1 MNKILV
7 KVIILLFIISA
18 SACSYKP
25 IFSEKEYGFEIEEII
40 LDGEKN
46 INRIINNKLKFIK
59 STGRKEKK
67 RYTIEIKT
75 EKKIDIVSKDSKG
88 DPLKFEMSILVEY
101 NIINGGSLMLS
112 SKIEKN
118 NVYNN
123 DSDQFKLEQTEDIIL
138 KNLSDSA
145 SEIII
150 SSIINLDDN

>member
-7 KVIILLFIISA
+7 KIITLFFVIST

-25 IFSEKEYGFEIEEII
+25 IFSEKEYGFEIEKII
-40 LDGEKN
+40 LIGEKN
-46 INRIINNKLKFIK
+46 INRIVNNKLKFVK
-59 STGRKEKK
+59 STGKKEKK
-67 RYTIEIKT
+67 KYTIEIKS
-75 EKKIDIVSKDSKG
+75 EKKIEIVSKDSKG
-88 DPLKFEMSILVEY
+88 DPLKFEMNILIEY
-101 NIINGGSLMLS
+101 KILNDGNLLLS

-123 DSDQFKLEQTEDIIL
+123 DSDQFELEQTEDIIL

-145 SEIII
+145 SDIII

>member
-7 KVIILLFIISA
+7 KIIILFFVISG

-40 LDGEKN
+40 IDGEKD

-59 STGRKEKK
+59 SNGKKEKK
-67 RYTIEIKT
+67 RYTIKIKT
-75 EKKIDIVSKDSKG
+75 EKKIEIVSKDSKG

-101 NIINGGSLMLS
+101 NIINGGSSMLS

>member
-7 KVIILLFIISA
+7 KVIILFFVVSA

-40 LDGEKN
+40 IDGEKD

-75 EKKIDIVSKDSKG
+75 KKKIEIVSKDSKG

-101 NIINGGSLMLS
+101 NIINGGSSMLS

>member
-7 KVIILLFIISA
+7 KFIILIFMISA

-40 LDGEKN
+40 IDGEKD
-46 INRIINNKLKFIK
+46 INRIINNKLKFVK
-59 STGRKEKK
+59 STGKKEEK
-67 RYTIEIKT
+67 RYTIKIKT
-75 EKKIDIVSKDSKG
+75 EKKIEIVSKDSKG

-101 NIINGGSLMLS
+101 NIINGGSSMLS

>member
-7 KVIILLFIISA
+7 KVIILFFIISA

-40 LDGEKN
+40 IDGEKN

-75 EKKIDIVSKDSKG
+75 EKKIEIVSKDSKG

>member
-1 MNKILV
+1 MNKFLV
-7 KVIILLFIISA
+7 KVIILFFVISA

-40 LDGEKN
+40 IDGEKN

-59 STGRKEKK
+59 STEKREKK
-67 RYTIEIKT
+67 RYTIKIKT
-75 EKKIDIVSKDSKG
+75 EKKIEIVSKDTKG

-101 NIINGGSLMLS
+101 NIINEGISMLS

-118 NVYNN
+118 NIYNN

-145 SEIII
+145 GEIII

>member
-1 MNKILV
+1 MNKILT
-7 KVIILLFIISA
+7 KVIILFFVISV

-40 LDGEKN
+40 LNGEMN

-59 STGRKEKK
+59 STRKKEKNT
-67 RYTIEIKT
+67 YTVEINS
-75 EKKIDIVSKDSKG
+75 EKKIGIVSKDSKG

-101 NIINGGSLMLS
+101 NIINDGNLILN

-123 DSDQFKLEQTEDIIL
+123 ESDQFELEQTEDIIL

-145 SEIII
+145 SDIII

>member
-40 LDGEKN
+40 IDGEKN

-75 EKKIDIVSKDSKG
+75 EKKIEIVSKDSKG